1 MGTLNNRG
9 TKESP
14 KWYCRFVDLDGTR
27 KHRPTK
33 QPTKAL
39 ALRFLADIESRVA
52 RGEPGIPDRKKQ
64 HAKHIT
70 VRELV
75 TRFLTE
81 YNPPRLRNRSRYIA
95 DIKTN
100 FQARLFPFPLADMAA
115 VSVKKQDVAAYRD
128 ALRKTYANST
138 INLTLTRLSLLF
150 SWAMDCELIE
160 CRNPCEKV
168 QRMNTTPS
176 EEYYTREHAEKL
188 LSPEHIHPMVATA
201 LYTGMRIGELYGL
214 RWECVRFDIGAIVV
228 KASFTGLPKNG
239 KARTIPIHAELKPI
253 LTAWREQCPQ
263 TAQGLVFPVQTRTGY
278 RMGDSGDGRS
288 IRTRLEAANVP
299 STFRNPW
306 HAMKHTA
313 STLMAESGVH
323 PSAIDIITAHSSGT
337 NRITAAYTHVT
348 NLAFLSRELAKMT
361 LKPRESAQIIPL
373 HSALRQQA

>member
-1 MGTLNNRG
+1 MGSVDNRG
-9 TKESP
+9 TKDRP
-14 KWYCRFVDLDGTR
+14 NYYCRYVDLDGKR
-27 KHRPTK
+27 KQVRTK

-39 ALRFLADIESRVA
+39 AMRFLADIESRVA

-64 HAKHIT
+64 HAKHIS

-81 YNPPRLRNRSRYIA
+81 YNPPRLRDRARYIA
-95 DIKTN
+95 EIKSN
-100 FQARLFPFPLADMAA
+100 FQARLLPFPIADMAA
-115 VSVKKQDVAAYRD
+115 ASVKKQDVAAYRD
-128 ALRKTYANST
+128 ALRKSYANGT
-138 INLTLTRLSLLF
+138 INLSLSKLSLLF
-150 SWAMDCELIE
+150 SWAIDSELID
-160 CRNPCEKV
+160 CRNPCRV
-168 QRMNTTPS
+168 QRMITTPS
-176 EEYYTREHAEKL
+176 EEHYTREHVERL
-188 LSPEHIHPMVATA
+188 LSPEHLDPMVATA
-201 LYTGMRIGELYGL
+201 LYTAMRIGELYGL
-214 RWECVRFDIGAIVV
+214 RWDCVRFDISAIVV

-239 KARTIPIHAELKPI
+239 KARTIPIHAELVPI
-253 LTAWREQCPQ
+253 LTAWREQSPQ
-263 TAQGLVFPVQTRTGY
+263 TAQGLVFPVKTRTGY
-278 RMGDSGDGRS
+278 HMGSNDDGRR
-288 IRTRLEAANVP
+288 IRPSLEAANVP

-373 HSALRQQA
+373 HSAHRQQA